1 MDVVQ
6 LSQNTLRIKGKNAS
20 IVVNPTTS
28 ISKTEADAI
37 LLLSSYVD
45 QSFAKIEGSR
55 ITLQGPG
62 EYEVSGVKIS
72 TTRVNEELVASIE
85 LDGLKLLVGSGTSI
99 EQIHDKIE
107 GCEIGVINADN
118 NFNYS
123 VITSL
128 EPRVLIVYGPKKE
141 EAVKSLG
148 KDTPIVSSKYSTTAE
163 KLPEEMEVILLG

>member
-20 IVVNPTTS
+20 IVVNPTIS

-37 LLLSSYVD
+37 VLLSSYVD

-55 ITLQGPG
+55 IIVQGPG
-62 EYEVSGVKIS
+62 EYEINGVKIS
-72 TTRVNEELVASIE
+72 TTRVNQDLVARIE
-85 LDGLKLLVGSGTSI
+85 IDGLKLLVGSGSLI
-99 EQIHDKIE
+99 EQIQDKIE
-107 GCEIGVINADN
+107 ECEIGVINADN

-123 VITSL
+123 VLTSL
-128 EPRVLIVYGPKKE
+128 EPSVLIIYGQKKE

-148 KDTPIVSSKYSTTAE
+148 KDTSIKFSKYSTTAD